1 MKRTIAVLSFA
12 AVLAATAFAQPGIAN
27 AKAIYCSDC
36 CHQKCD
42 GKTCCKGS
50 CNESCCQSK

>member
-1 MKRTIAVLSFA
+1 MKRSIAVLSFV
-12 AVLAATAFAQPGIAN
+12 AVLAATAFALPVSH

-42 GKTCCKGS
+42 SGTCCKNG
-50 CNESCCQSK
+50 CTDSCCQSK